1 MNRKNKKRIESIKA
15 LRLPEIW
22 EQFEEIVGESTR
34 CPNKKYLLRRIT
46 ESLEA
51 QEQAAADAAAEA
63 AEAEPATDT
72 APGAEPEET
81 EESADAEEG
90 EEGEEGEDAAAPR
103 KLTKLSVAE
112 LQQVY
117 AETVGRP
124 TGSSHKRYLVWKI
137 REAQKG
143 RVRVGP
149 VTRGRPAGEPGAE
162 HKILPLRM
170 EAETVEA
177 LDDAWRRHGLKSR
190 MDFFRHALGSYLA
203 SLGEDEVAERVQA
216 G

>member
-1 MNRKNKKRIESIKA
+1 MNRTNKQRIESIKA

-22 EQFEEIVGESTR
+22 EHFEAIVGEPTR
-34 CPNKKYLLRRIT
+34 CPNKKFLIRRIT
-46 ESLEA
+46 EALDA
-51 QEQAAADAAAEA
+51 QEQAAAAEA
-63 AEAEPATDT
+63 AAQPEPAAQQEPATQ
-72 APGAEPEET
+72 PAE
-81 EESADAEEG
+81 DAEATDSTDG
-90 EEGEEGEDAAAPR
+90 SAPR

-143 RVRVGP
+143 RVRTGP

-170 EAETVEA
+170 EAETVDA
-177 LDDAWRRHGLKSR
+177 LDEAWRRHGLKSR
-190 MDFFRHALGSYLA
+190 MDFFRHALGSYLT

>member
-1 MNRKNKKRIESIKA
+1 MNRTNKKRIESIKA

-22 EQFEEIVGESTR
+22 EHFEAIVGEPTR
-34 CPNKKYLLRRIT
+34 CPNKKFLIRRIT
-46 ESLEA
+46 EALDA
-51 QEQAAADAAAEA
+51 QEQAAAEAAAA
-63 AEAEPATDT
+63 PA
-72 APGAEPEET
+72 AEPEPEV
-81 EESADAEEG
+81 DAEAT
-90 EEGEEGEDAAAPR
+90 AAADGSAPR

-143 RVRVGP
+143 RVRTGP

-170 EAETVEA
+170 EAETVDA
-177 LDDAWRRHGLKSR
+177 LDEAWRRHGLKSR
-190 MDFFRHALGSYLA
+190 MDFFRHALGSYLT

>member
-51 QEQAAADAAAEA
+51 REQAAADAAAEA

-72 APGAEPEET
+72 APAAEPEEA
-81 EESADAEEG
+81 EESAEA
-90 EEGEEGEDAAAPR
+90 EEGEDAAAPR
-103 KLTKLSVAE
+103 KLTKLSVPE
-112 LQQVY
+112 LQQLY
-117 AETVGRP
+117 RETLGRP
-124 TGSSHKRYLVWKI
+124 TGSSHERYLVWKI

-170 EAETVEA
+170 EAETVDA
-177 LDDAWRRHGLKSR
+177 LDEAWRRHGLKSR

-203 SLGEDEVAERVQA
+203 SLGEDDVAERVQA

>member
-51 QEQAAADAAAEA
+51 REQAAADAAADA

-72 APGAEPEET
+72 APGAEPEE
-81 EESADAEEG
+81 A
-90 EEGEEGEDAAAPR
+90 EEGEDAAAPR

-112 LQQVY
+112 LQQLY
-117 AETVGRP
+117 RETLGRP

-143 RVRVGP
+143 RVRTGP

-177 LDDAWRRHGLKSR
+177 LDEAWRRHGLKSR

-203 SLGEDEVAERVQA
+203 SLGEDDVAERVQA

>member
-51 QEQAAADAAAEA
+51 QEQAAADAA
-63 AEAEPATDT
+63 EAEPATDT

-90 EEGEEGEDAAAPR
+90 EDAAAPR

-117 AETVGRP
+117 AETLGRP

-177 LDDAWRRHGLKSR
+177 LDDAWRRHGLRSR
-190 MDFFRHALGSYLA
+190 MDFFRHALGSYLT
-203 SLGEDEVAERVQA
+203 SLGEEEVAERVQA

>member
-51 QEQAAADAAAEA
+51 REQAAADAA
-63 AEAEPATDT
+63 EAE
-72 APGAEPEET
+72 PGAEPEEA
-81 EESADAEEG
+81 EESAEA
-90 EEGEEGEDAAAPR
+90 EEGEDAAAPR

-112 LQQVY
+112 LQQLHRD
-117 AETVGRP
+117 TLGRP

-177 LDDAWRRHGLKSR
+177 LDEAWRRHGLKSR

-203 SLGEDEVAERVQA
+203 SLGEDDVAERVQA

>member
-15 LRLPEIW
+15 LRLPEIQA
-22 EQFEEIVGESTR
+22 QFEEIVGESTR

-63 AEAEPATDT
+63 AEAEPATDI
-72 APGAEPEET
+72 APGAEPEE
-81 EESADAEEG
+81 A
-90 EEGEEGEDAAAPR
+90 EEGEDAAAPR

-112 LQQVY
+112 LQQLY
-117 AETVGRP
+117 RETLGRP

-143 RVRVGP
+143 RVRTGP
-149 VTRGRPAGEPGAE
+149 VTRRRTTDEPAPE

-177 LDDAWRRHGLKSR
+177 LDDAWRRHGLRSR
-190 MDFFRHALGSYLA
+190 MDFFRHALGSYLT
-203 SLGEDEVAERVQA
+203 SLGEEEVAERVQA